1 MAFRRPLPIVLKD
14 QSHSVT
20 FKNELPVF
28 RKRDFCDVTVIGCG
42 SYGKVFRATKSN
54 QFYVIKELNSV
65 DAGDAE
71 CKLFFKE
78 ARLLHSLSDCSNIV
92 KFHGFSP
99 DECAI
104 LLEYCCFDFEPL
116 KIMHDAVHN
125 VKELMFAVD
134 RLSTGDGFEHLQ
146 LHLASDI
153 VAGLHQMHRQGITH
167 RDLKPHNILVSN
179 IHYRNEK
186 DVDQIE
192 FWWAT
197 QPVVAK
203 LSDFGESR
211 ASLLQ
216 TKTILQ
222 SRTTNLNRGS
232 PAYMAPEAVL
242 GTSISA
248 NMTDLKAMDVW
259 SLGMIIF
266 HLLNPSVRHP
276 FSEDLDIN
284 SQVAITDQLKS
295 YLSAKRLPR
304 HVTKYQSMQ
313 VNHSNM

>member
-1 MAFRRPLPIVLKD
+1 
-14 QSHSVT
+14 
-20 FKNELPVF
+20 
-28 RKRDFCDVTVIGCG
+28 
-42 SYGKVFRATKSN
+42 
-54 QFYVIKELNSV
+54 
-65 DAGDAE
+65 
-71 CKLFFKE
+71 
-78 ARLLHSLSDCSNIV
+78 
-92 KFHGFSP
+92 
-99 DECAI
+99 
-104 LLEYCCFDFEPL
+104 
-116 KIMHDAVHN
+116 
-125 VKELMFAVD
+125 MFAVD